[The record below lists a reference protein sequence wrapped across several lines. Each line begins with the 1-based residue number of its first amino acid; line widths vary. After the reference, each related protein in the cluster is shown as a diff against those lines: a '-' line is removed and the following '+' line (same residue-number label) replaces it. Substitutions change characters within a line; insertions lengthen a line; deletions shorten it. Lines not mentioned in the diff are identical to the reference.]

1 MKKKLL
7 LFCLVPSL
15 LTVQAV
21 FAQDQ
26 STVSVEPY
34 VADQKFIKNNYEGA
48 LDDYL
53 SLLEHDPKNEKYNYN
68 IAVCYLNTNINKT
81 KAIPYLEKV
90 TANSQYDPN
99 AMYLLGRAYD
109 YAYRFDDAIAAY
121 NKFRRAGKGTADN
134 LRDVD
139 RQIQFCINA
148 KELMKFPLDV
158 TFENLG
164 STVNSAYADYYP
176 YVPSDESFIIFNSH
190 RPDEGAEKVKED
202 GSYPASVYISK
213 VVDGKFSKAKE
224 ISSPIPKDNGEKEVI
239 GLTATGDMMLI
250 YYTNDNGVGDIYS
263 TSTNRDKKFVAAT
276 KLEENINSPKA
287 EEIAACINSE
297 GNVLYFASNREGGIG
312 GTDIYKSQ
320 KLPNGKWGMAQ
331 NMGPEINT
339 PYDEDFPNISP
350 DGKTFYFSSN
360 GYTSMGGY
368 DIFKADINP
377 ETQQFSNPRNL
388 GYPINT
394 PEDNYNFRVSSNGQF
409 GYMSALRPGG
419 RGDLDVYRI
428 RFNTVEPRYSVVK
441 GNLYATD
448 STAKLNY
455 SDVFITVS
463 NNKNKQL
470 IGNYLPNPSTGRYI
484 MVLAPGDYDIEFTA
498 TGFESI
504 SKKVSILDKSSFKF
518 EITDDIVFKPIL
530 SNQK

>member
-1 MKKKLL
+1 
-7 LFCLVPSL
+7 
-15 LTVQAV
+15 
-21 FAQDQ
+21 
-26 STVSVEPY
+26 
-34 VADQKFIKNNYEGA
+34 
-48 LDDYL
+48 
-53 SLLEHDPKNEKYNYN
+53 
-68 IAVCYLNTNINKT
+68 
-81 KAIPYLEKV
+81 
-90 TANSQYDPN
+90 
-99 AMYLLGRAYD
+99 
-109 YAYRFDDAIAAY
+109 
-121 NKFRRAGKGTADN
+121 
-134 LRDVD
+134 
-139 RQIQFCINA
+139 
-148 KELMKFPLDV
+148 
-158 TFENLG
+158 
-164 STVNSAYADYYP
+164 
-176 YVPSDESFIIFNSH
+176 
-190 RPDEGAEKVKED
+190 
-202 GSYPASVYISK
+202 
-213 VVDGKFSKAKE
+213 
-224 ISSPIPKDNGEKEVI
+224 
-239 GLTATGDMMLI
+239 
-250 YYTNDNGVGDIYS
+250 
-263 TSTNRDKKFVAAT
+263 
-276 KLEENINSPKA
+276 
-287 EEIAACINSE
+287 
-297 GNVLYFASNREGGIG
+297 
-312 GTDIYKSQ
+312 
-320 KLPNGKWGMAQ
+320 
-331 NMGPEINT
+331 
-339 PYDEDFPNISP
+339 
-350 DGKTFYFSSN
+350 
-360 GYTSMGGY
+360 MGGY

-484 MVLAPGDYDIEFTA
+484 MVLAPGDYDIDFTA